1 MTSPHLWWWWW
12 GILRWNSSPGTN
24 TGRSDS
30 PRFSSGS
37 PTRHGH
43 TLNYWLPQPWV
54 IPSDSSV
61 TATRRCGG
69 CPHLAVPHSLVMVAV
84 GDQHVE
90 QGALQTCFRLEE
102 DVVRKGPMNV
112 WPKKKRTV
120 TLLMHGEDDGWP
132 VPPTI
137 WASGGGAEWR
147 SARAWRP
154 HLHGWSPSA
163 GLGAARPAGPGN
175 NRGGSPVVPVRH

>member
-37 PTRHGH
+37 PIRHGH

-112 WPKKKRTV
+112 WPKKKDRHTANARRGWWLTCSSNHLSFRRRSWVALSPGV
-120 TLLMHGEDDGWP
+120 T
-132 VPPTI
+132 
-137 WASGGGAEWR
+137 ASPAWMVSVSGAWCCAA
-147 SARAWRP
+147 SRAW
-154 HLHGWSPSA
+154 
-163 GLGAARPAGPGN
+163 
-175 NRGGSPVVPVRH
+175 